1 MQIIE
6 KKFQNMLK
14 EIFTSVPKYSILH
27 KEKKNK
33 YNRADQVVDMEA
45 VNFVLLKHNKIFF
58 CFESQKIKDFLFNN
72 TS

>member
-27 KEKKNK
+27 KEKKKK

-45 VNFVLLKHNKIFF
+45 VNFVLMKHN
-58 CFESQKIKDFLFNN
+58 
-72 TS
+72 